1 MRGPFMQLK
10 DKVALITGSSS
21 GIGKGIAIGMA
32 REGAKIIIDHY
43 RSEKDAKEVVNIIE
57 EIGGSAIAIDADV
70 SIKEEVNNL
79 VNTGWEKFGKI
90 DILVNCAGMLINTSF
105 LEIKEEEWDRTL
117 SVNLKGTFLCSQ
129 IVAQKMV
136 DNGIKGKI
144 INITSINGFQAEKK
158 LTSYG
163 SSKGGLI
170 ALTQSMAIELG
181 EYGINVNAI
190 APGVVSGTNINK
202 DFFDNK
208 DIVNKVL
215 SKTPL
220 HRLGTIEDCANL
232 AVFLAS
238 SKADFIQGEV
248 IVLDGGLTVLQFP

>member
-1 MRGPFMQLK
+1 MQLK

-32 REGAKIIIDHY
+32 REGASIIIDHY

-79 VNTGWEKFGKI
+79 VNAGWEKFGKI
-90 DILVNCAGMLINTSF
+90 DILVNSAGMLISTSF
-105 LEIKEEEWDRTL
+105 LEIKEEEWDRIL
-117 SVNLKGTFLCSQ
+117 DVNLKGTFLCSQ

-136 DNGIKGKI
+136 DKGIKGKI

-202 DFFDNK
+202 DFFDDK

-220 HRLGTIEDCANL
+220 HRMGTIEDCANL

-238 SKADFIQGEV
+238 DKSDFIQGEV
-248 IVLDGGLTVLQFP
+248 IVLDGGLTVLQFD

>member
-1 MRGPFMQLK
+1 MQLK
-10 DKVALITGSSS
+10 DKVALITGSAS
-21 GIGKGIAIGMA
+21 GIGKGIAISMA
-32 REGAKIIIDHY
+32 REGASIIIDHY
-43 RSEKDAKEVVNIIE
+43 RNEKDAKEVVNIIG
-57 EIGGSAIAIDADV
+57 EIGGEAIAIDADV

-90 DILVNCAGMLINTSF
+90 DILVNSAGILVSTSF

-117 SVNLKGTFLCSQ
+117 NVNLKGTFLCSQ

-136 DNGIKGKI
+136 EKGIKGKI

-190 APGVVSGTNINK
+190 APSVVSGTNINK
-202 DFFDNK
+202 EFFDNK
-208 DIVNKVL
+208 EIVNKVL

-238 SKADFIQGEV
+238 DKSDFIQGEV
-248 IVLDGGLTVLQFP
+248 IVLDGGLTILQFD

>member
-1 MRGPFMQLK
+1 MQLK
-10 DKVALITGSSS
+10 DKVALITGSAS

-57 EIGGSAIAIDADV
+57 EIGGNAIAIDADV

-90 DILVNCAGMLINTSF
+90 DILVNSAGMLISTSF

-117 SVNLKGTFLCSQ
+117 NVNLKGTFLCSQ
-129 IVAQKMV
+129 MVAQKMV
-136 DNGIKGKI
+136 DKGIKGKI

-238 SKADFIQGEV
+238 GKSDFIQGEV

>member
-1 MRGPFMQLK
+1 MQLK
-10 DKVALITGSSS
+10 DKVALITGSAS

-57 EIGGSAIAIDADV
+57 EIGGNAIAIDADV

-79 VNTGWEKFGKI
+79 VNAGWEKFGKI
-90 DILVNCAGMLINTSF
+90 DILVNSAGILTNTSF
-105 LEIKEEEWDRTL
+105 FEIKEEEWDRTL
-117 SVNLKGTFLCSQ
+117 NVNLKGTFLCSQ
-129 IVAQKMV
+129 MVAQKMV
-136 DNGIKGKI
+136 DKGIKGKI

-238 SKADFIQGEV
+238 DKSDFIQGEV